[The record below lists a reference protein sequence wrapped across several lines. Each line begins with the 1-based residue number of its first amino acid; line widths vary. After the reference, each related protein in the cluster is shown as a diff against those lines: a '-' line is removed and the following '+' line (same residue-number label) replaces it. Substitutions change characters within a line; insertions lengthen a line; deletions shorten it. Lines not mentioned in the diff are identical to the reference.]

1 MIDPIYV
8 DLGEEIRKRREALG
22 MTQSALAKS
31 LGLAR
36 TSITN
41 IEGGRQPLQVHQ
53 LYRMAAVLRAGVTD
67 LLPQVDFV
75 MRERDREP
83 SQEIISLLT
92 KLDEPV
98 GGTTP

>member
-1 MIDPIYV
+1 MVDPIYV

-22 MTQSALAKS
+22 MTQSALGNH
-31 LGLAR
+31 LGLSR

-53 LYRMAAVLRAGVTD
+53 LYRMAAILRVSVTD
-67 LLPQVDFV
+67 LLPQMDLV
-75 MRERDREP
+75 MRKRDREP